1 MKMFIKVLIILLLI
15 GCLAYAPFPACQD
28 ETPNWL
34 YDGYCWQDYPIPGLP
49 DYATQYL
56 DMPKLFTGKAL
67 FYGPWAMQAT
77 ANYRGLSLDGY
88 IGGVALMTC
97 GDLGESVWLRRPG
110 FDWEGPYLVVDC
122 ARRNDLYGLIV
133 YWGDSVEVD
142 WKTARRWG
150 MVSGTWENWIVNEWM
165 IRDVLTSRINPA
177 DLTMNKSTEDY
188 SGAVY
193 WPTTKYKPIYSP
205 FGTAPSGITGAG
217 GSYSTIQVAIQISD
231 WFLGAVEYS
240 VNPRLDWAD
249 KLKVVYNR

>member
-1 MKMFIKVLIILLLI
+1 MVKRTVLALLLVAI
-15 GCLAYAPFPACQD
+15 CGGFAPFPACED
-28 ETPNWL
+28 VTPNWL
-34 YDGYCWQDYPIPGLP
+34 YDGYCWHNYPVPGLP
-49 DYATQYL
+49 SYATQYSIQPVL
-56 DMPKLFTGKAL
+56 VTGKAM
-67 FYGPWAMQAT
+67 FYAPFVMEAT
-77 ANYRGLSLDGY
+77 ANWREMSLDDY
-88 IGGVALMTC
+88 LGGVALMTC
-97 GDLGESVWLRRPG
+97 GSLGEPVWLRRPDH
-110 FDWEGPYLVVDC
+110 DWEGPYRVVDC

-133 YWGDSVEVD
+133 YWNDSVEVD

-217 GSYSTIQVAIQISD
+217 GSYSTIQVAIQLSD

-240 VNPRLDWAD
+240 VKPRLDWAD